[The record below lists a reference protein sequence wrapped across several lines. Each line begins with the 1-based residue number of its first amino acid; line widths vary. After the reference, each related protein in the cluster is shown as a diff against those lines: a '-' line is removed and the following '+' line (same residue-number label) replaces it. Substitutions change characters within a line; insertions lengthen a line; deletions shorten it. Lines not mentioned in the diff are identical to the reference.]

1 MALDETKEAPTAEE
15 WAVPQA
21 ALKLDAQDPLLGC
34 LALLT
39 RLFERPLSPEALSAG
54 LPLADGR
61 FTPELFLRAAERA
74 GLTGRVAKRALD
86 DVPEFSLPAV
96 LLLTE
101 GRACVLNRR
110 LGNGTLEILT
120 PETGGG
126 RREIAAE
133 ALAESY
139 AGYVLF
145 VRPEFREEGRIGD
158 ELAAPRR
165 SWFWGTLTQFWPIY
179 GQVIV
184 ASLLINSFA
193 LAMPLFIMN
202 VYDRVVPNNAIETL
216 WVLAVGV
223 ASVIGF
229 DFFMR
234 MLRGYFVDA
243 AGKRA
248 DTLLSARIFEQVQNI
263 QMASRP
269 GSAGAF
275 ANILRDFE
283 AVRDFLTSATVTA
296 FADIPFIA
304 LFILVIWM
312 IAGPVAI
319 VPALAVPVVIL
330 GGVLLQRPLKTAITE
345 TQREAAQK
353 HGMLVETIGGL
364 ETIKSLNAQGRLQR
378 KWEQFVD
385 KTAASGL
392 RVRVL
397 SLGIISSSTF
407 FQQLATVGVIIYG
420 AYEISEGNI
429 TTGALIAAVILTS
442 RALAPLAQVANLLAR
457 MNQSMTA
464 LSALNTI
471 MALPVERPEG
481 KRFLHRP
488 TFEGAIRFQ
497 NVTFSYPNAELPA
510 LRDASFSIAA
520 GERVAFIGRVGSGK
534 STVAKLILG
543 LYAPTEG
550 SVMVDGT
557 DLRQVDPADLRRNIG
572 AILQDSFLFLGT
584 VRDNIALGAPH
595 ADDEA
600 ILRAARIAGVDD
612 FVRRH
617 PRGYDLMVGERG
629 EGLSGGQRQAVALA
643 RALVNDPPILILDE
657 PTSGIDVGTEK
668 IFLANV
674 SKTLRGKTLVLI
686 THRASLLPLAER
698 IIILDQGRVVADGP
712 RAKVLE
718 ALNKGEIK
726 VEPA

>member
-110 LGNGTLEILT
+110 LENGTLEILT

-330 GGVLLQRPLKTAITE
+330 GGILLQRPLKTAITE

>member
-54 LPLADGR
+54 LPLAEGR
-61 FTPELFLRAAERA
+61 LTPELFLRAAERA